1 MDMNKVLRN
10 LFASLLTAGLVLGSF
25 RGYVALF
32 DKGKGEPRMVYPYAT
47 AALPQADQ
55 QALEAGIPVKSEE
68 ELRRLLEDYLS

>member
-1 MDMNKVLRN
+1 MNKVLRK
-10 LFASLLTAGLVLGSF
+10 LFVQLLTAGLVLGSF

-32 DKGKGEPRMVYPYAT
+32 DKGKAEPRMVYPYVT

-55 QALEAGIPVKSEE
+55 EALEAGIPIASEE